1 MRLGYNTNGF
11 AHHRLHDAL
20 EIIAETGYRAVA
32 LTPDVH
38 HLPPFES
45 SAGEI
50 AELRRRLERLDL
62 APVVETGARFVL
74 DARRKHRPTLL
85 EGERAG
91 REARLRLLTRC
102 AEIAAELGGETI
114 SIWSGAL
121 PAGVGREEAWEH
133 LVAGVAELCRRADG
147 LGVRVAFEPEPG
159 MLVETLEGWE
169 RLREEVA
176 HPALGLTLDVGH
188 VPCTESIGVDE
199 AIRRH
204 AEELINVHLDDM
216 RGRVHD
222 HLQIGEGEL
231 EFPSILRALD
241 EAGYA
246 GVASVE
252 LSRHSHAAP
261 DAARVAWERLT
272 GAGLPGSL

>member
-85 EGERAG
+85 EAERAG

-102 AEIAAELGGETI
+102 AEIAAELGGKTI

-121 PAGVGREEAWEH
+121 PAGAGREEAWEH
-133 LVAGVAELCRRADG
+133 LVAGVAELCLRAEG
-147 LGVRVAFEPEPG
+147 LGVKVAFEPEPG
-159 MLVETLEGWE
+159 MLVETLDGWE
-169 RLREEVA
+169 RLREAVA

-188 VPCTESIGVDE
+188 VPCTESINVDQ

-204 AEELINVHLDDM
+204 AGELINVHLDDV

-231 EFPSILRALD
+231 DFPSILGTLERV
-241 EAGYA
+241 GYA

-261 DAARVAWERLT
+261 EAARVAWGRLREV
-272 GAGLPGSL
+272 GPPP

>member
-11 AHHRLHDAL
+11 AHHRLEDAV
-20 EIIAETGYRAVA
+20 EIIAEAGYRALA

-45 SAGEI
+45 STGAI
-50 AELRRRLERLDL
+50 TELRRRLERLDL
-62 APVVETGARFVL
+62 ALVVETGARFVL

-114 SIWSGAL
+114 SIWSGVL
-121 PAGVGREEAWEH
+121 PQGMGREEAWEH
-133 LVAGVAELCRRADG
+133 LVSGVAELCRSAER

-188 VPCTESIGVDE
+188 VPCTESIGADD

-204 AEELINVHLDDM
+204 GGELINVHLDDV

-231 EFPSILRALD
+231 DFGAVLRAL
-241 EAGYA
+241 EQVGYA

-261 DAARVAWERLT
+261 EAARVAWERLT
-272 GAGLPGSL
+272 GAGRPGSR